1 MEQKRYLD
9 SHDIARS
16 EQKRYLDSHDI
27 ARSEQKNDL
36 DSRELVR
43 SQQKTYLDPRDI
55 VRIVETYSDML
66 LRIAINRVRSMA
78 EAEDIVQA
86 VFLRLMTS
94 QPRLKSAEHERAW
107 LIRTAINL
115 CLDFQ
120 KSASRRT
127 SVPLNDEMPASQPQE
142 AGEVLEAV
150 WKLPER
156 DRYIVYLFYFEEMKI
171 KEIADLLNEQTGTIT
186 SRLTRARKKLKLLL
200 KGDEYGTVSDR
211 V

>member
-1 MEQKRYLD
+1 MEQKPYPNSR
-9 SHDIARS
+9 DIVRS
-16 EQKRYLDSHDI
+16 E
-27 ARSEQKNDL
+27 
-36 DSRELVR
+36 
-43 SQQKTYLDPRDI
+43 QKTYLDPRDI

-66 LRIAINRVRSMA
+66 LRIAINRVRSIA

-120 KSASRRT
+120 KSAVRRT
-127 SVPLNDEMPASQPQE
+127 SVPFDAESPAAQAE
-142 AGEVLEAV
+142 ETGEVLEAV

-156 DRYIVYLFYFEEMKI
+156 DRYIVYLFYFEEMKV

-200 KGDEYGTVSDR
+200 KGDEYGTVSNR